1 MSCNICKIYLCKT
14 ISINCSAFLF
24 FFKTALVNCSY
35 GSESSD
41 IWSLWE
47 IITLSDVRLETLS
60 HLRLKCLAGEMRLRA
75 VSPGQYLPPSLTLEI
90 RAEHLILTPDI
101 SPPTSHTSCLVPSAS
116 YHLSQED
123 DCQSIYSLFILC
135 KHHITTS
142 YITLWRN
149 TTIYILY
156 VFYSL
161 EYKYYWNIYKFTY
174 NICVYYLGNL
184 VRVSLSDW
192 ISYEIIVNRVLWYL
206 QRRNRYI
213 WQIQL

>member
-1 MSCNICKIYLCKT
+1 M
-14 ISINCSAFLF
+14 NCG
-24 FFKTALVNCSY
+24 Y
-35 GSESSD
+35 GSESPY
-41 IWSLWE
+41 IWSLLE
-47 IITLSDVRLETLS
+47 IITQSDVRLETLS

-142 YITLWRN
+142 YITLWMN
-149 TTIYILY
+149 TTIYFFIFHFLY
-156 VFYSL
+156 VFFDYNISV
-161 EYKYYWNIYKFTY
+161 WNIY
-174 NICVYYLGNL
+174 I
-184 VRVSLSDW
+184 
-192 ISYEIIVNRVLWYL
+192 
-206 QRRNRYI
+206 
-213 WQIQL
+213 